1 MRRHIRDLLAGQTKG
16 KTAENRLAE
25 PTSGV
30 LGTHVNPEGL
40 TAGPFPYALTR
51 INLYK
56 CPYSHDDL
64 SENMGKTAGQES
76 KNVHIQLASV
86 ARLSLSFIKY

>member
-1 MRRHIRDLLAGQTKG
+1 MRRYIRDLLAGQTKG
-16 KTAENRLAE
+16 KTAEHRLAE

-40 TAGPFPYALTR
+40 TAGPFPYA
-51 INLYK
+51 
-56 CPYSHDDL
+56 L